1 MAGQER
7 SEQILSYLKSH
18 NLVTVEELVKVTSYS
33 AATIRRELVKLD
45 AEGKVYR
52 VHGGVTL
59 SRFVQHQPT
68 TTEKQKQHHQE
79 KVDIATA
86 GSKLINPNQAI
97 ILDAGTTTLELA
109 KLITSFTVRVITPDV
124 HIALLLSE
132 HQNIEVTITGG
143 TLDWSS
149 QSCVGHQAV
158 DMLNRLHPDIAFL
171 SCNAFDL
178 KSGITAPTYEK
189 AYIKSTMLN
198 QAKHKVLLAD
208 SSKFGK
214 VQLFEVGKLTDIDTI
229 ITDKG
234 LNQTVADEI
243 RSIGIELIL
252 V

>member
-1 MAGQER
+1 
-7 SEQILSYLKSH
+7 
-18 NLVTVEELVKVTSYS
+18 
-33 AATIRRELVKLD
+33 
-45 AEGKVYR
+45 
-52 VHGGVTL
+52 
-59 SRFVQHQPT
+59 
-68 TTEKQKQHHQE
+68 
-79 KVDIATA
+79 
-86 GSKLINPNQAI
+86 
-97 ILDAGTTTLELA
+97 
-109 KLITSFTVRVITPDV
+109 
-124 HIALLLSE
+124 
-132 HQNIEVTITGG
+132 
-143 TLDWSS
+143 
-149 QSCVGHQAV
+149 
-158 DMLNRLHPDIAFL
+158 MLNRLHPDIAFL